1 MSTERSAKSAILMRR
16 AAMLAVAIATTLI
29 LTKGVIWWWS
39 DSVALLGSL
48 LDSILDALAS
58 LINLVAVRQAT
69 TPADREHRFG
79 HGKAEALAGL
89 GQAVL
94 ILSSALFVTFEA
106 IRHLLEPRAIEQSSL
121 VVGVMILATILTV
134 FLVVYQRHVVRQ
146 SGSLAIRADSLHY
159 IGDTA
164 INLGVLLAVVL
175 SAGLGFLLAD
185 PLIALAIAGVIFW
198 SAWGIAR
205 QSFDQLMDRELEDS
219 ERQKIKDIVLAHEQV
234 LGIHDLR
241 TRRSGLHRF
250 VQFHIELPPEMPL
263 HEAHRISDEVEAS
276 VKAEFVDTQ
285 VLIHQDP
292 AGIEEAHGF
301 EHV

>member
-1 MSTERSAKSAILMRR
+1 MSVESPASPTILMRR
-16 AAMLAVAIATTLI
+16 AAMFAVATATTLI
-29 LTKGVIWWWS
+29 LTKGIIWWWS

-69 TPADREHRFG
+69 TPADKEHRFG

-89 GQAVL
+89 GQAIL
-94 ILSSALFVTFEA
+94 IFCSAIFVTFEA
-106 IRHLLEPRAIEQSSL
+106 VRHLLDPRVIGHSL
-121 VVGVMILATILTV
+121 LVMAVMILATALTV
-134 FLVVYQRHVVRQ
+134 ALVAYQRYVVRQ

-175 SAGLGFLLAD
+175 SAGLGWLLAD
-185 PLIALAIAGVIFW
+185 PLIALAIAGMIFW
-198 SAWGIAR
+198 SAWSIAR

-219 ERQKIKDIVLAHEQV
+219 ERQKIKDIALAHKEV

-250 VQFHIELPPEMPL
+250 VQFHIELPPDMPL
-263 HEAHRISDEVEAS
+263 HEAHRISDEVEAN
-276 VKAEFVDTQ
+276 VKEEFADTQ

-292 AGIEEAHGF
+292 AGVEEAHGF
-301 EHV
+301 EHA

>member
-16 AAMLAVAIATTLI
+16 AAMLAVATATTLI

-106 IRHLLEPRAIEQSSL
+106 IRHLLEPRVIEQSSL

-159 IGDTA
+159 VGDTA

-205 QSFDQLMDRELEDS
+205 QSFDQLMDRELDDS

-276 VKAEFVDTQ
+276 VKAEFIDTQ

-292 AGIEEAHGF
+292 AGVEEAHGF

>member
-1 MSTERSAKSAILMRR
+1 MSVERSAKPAALMRR
-16 AAMLAVAIATTLI
+16 AAMFAVITATTLI

-69 TPADREHRFG
+69 TPADKEHRFG

-94 ILSSALFVTFEA
+94 ILFSALFVTFEA
-106 IRHLLEPRAIEQSSL
+106 VRHLLNPRVIEHSSL
-121 VVGVMILATILTV
+121 VMGVMILATILT
-134 FLVVYQRHVVRQ
+134 LSLIAYQRYVVRR

-164 INLGVLLAVVL
+164 INLGVLLAVAL
-175 SAGLGFLLAD
+175 SAGLGWLLAD

-205 QSFDQLMDRELEDS
+205 QSFDQLMDRELEDA
-219 ERQKIKDIVLAHEQV
+219 ERQKIKDIALAHEQV
-234 LGIHDLR
+234 IGIHDLR

-263 HEAHRISDEVEAS
+263 REAHRISDEVEAN
-276 VKAEFVDTQ
+276 VKAEFADTQ

-301 EHV
+301 EHA

>member
-1 MSTERSAKSAILMRR
+1 MSVERSTKPAVLMRR
-16 AAMLAVAIATTLI
+16 AAIFAVATATTLI
-29 LTKGVIWWWS
+29 LTKGVFWWWS

-58 LINLVAVRQAT
+58 IINLVAVRQAT
-69 TPADREHRFG
+69 TPADKEHRFG

-94 ILSSALFVTFEA
+94 ILFSALFVTFEA
-106 IRHLLEPRAIEQSSL
+106 VRHLLNPRVIGHSDL
-121 VVGVMILATILTV
+121 VMGVMILATILTIG
-134 FLVVYQRHVVRQ
+134 LVTYQRYVVRK

-175 SAGLGFLLAD
+175 SAGLGWLLAD

-219 ERQKIKDIVLAHEQV
+219 ERQKIKDIALAHEQV
-234 LGIHDLR
+234 VGIHDLR

-250 VQFHIELPPEMPL
+250 VQFHIELAPDMSL
-263 HEAHRISDEVEAS
+263 REAHRISDEVEAS
-276 VKAEFVDTQ
+276 VKAEFADTQ

-292 AGIEEAHGF
+292 AGVEEAHGF
-301 EHV
+301 EHA

>member
-1 MSTERSAKSAILMRR
+1 MSTERSVKSAILMRR

-94 ILSSALFVTFEA
+94 ILSSAMFVTFEA

-121 VVGVMILATILTV
+121 VVGVMILATILTI

-159 IGDTA
+159 VGDTA

-219 ERQKIKDIVLAHEQV
+219 ERKKIKDIVLAHEEV

>member
-1 MSTERSAKSAILMRR
+1 MSVERSAKPATLMRR
-16 AAMLAVAIATTLI
+16 AAMFAVATATTLI

-69 TPADREHRFG
+69 TPADKEHRFG

-94 ILSSALFVTFEA
+94 ILFSALFVTFEA
-106 IRHLLEPRAIEQSSL
+106 VRHLLNPRAIEHSSL
-121 VVGVMILATILTV
+121 VMGVMILATILT
-134 FLVVYQRHVVRQ
+134 LLLIAYQRYVVRR

-164 INLGVLLAVVL
+164 INLGVLLAVAL
-175 SAGLGFLLAD
+175 SAGLGWLLAD

-205 QSFDQLMDRELEDS
+205 QSFDQLMDRELDDS
-219 ERQKIKDIVLAHEQV
+219 ERQKIKDIALAHGQV

-263 HEAHRISDEVEAS
+263 REAHRISDEVEAN
-276 VKAEFVDTQ
+276 VKAEFADTQ

-301 EHV
+301 EHA

>member
-159 IGDTA
+159 VGDTA

>member
-1 MSTERSAKSAILMRR
+1 MRR

-134 FLVVYQRHVVRQ
+134 LLVVYQRHVVRQ

-159 IGDTA
+159 VGDTA

>member
-1 MSTERSAKSAILMRR
+1 MSTERSVKSVILMRR

-159 IGDTA
+159 VGDTA

-263 HEAHRISDEVEAS
+263 HEAHRISDEVEAG

>member
-1 MSTERSAKSAILMRR
+1 MSVERSTKPAVLMRR
-16 AAMLAVAIATTLI
+16 AAIFAVATATTLI

-58 LINLVAVRQAT
+58 IINLVAVRQAT
-69 TPADREHRFG
+69 TPADKEHRFG

-94 ILSSALFVTFEA
+94 ILFSALFVTFEA
-106 IRHLLEPRAIEQSSL
+106 VRHLLNPRVIGHSDL
-121 VVGVMILATILTV
+121 VMGVMILATILTIG
-134 FLVVYQRHVVRQ
+134 LVTYQRYVVRK

-175 SAGLGFLLAD
+175 SAGLGWLLAD

-219 ERQKIKDIVLAHEQV
+219 ERQKIKDIALAHEQV
-234 LGIHDLR
+234 VGIHDLR

-250 VQFHIELPPEMPL
+250 VQFHIELAPDMSL
-263 HEAHRISDEVEAS
+263 REAHRISDEVEAS
-276 VKAEFVDTQ
+276 VKAEFADTQ

-292 AGIEEAHGF
+292 AGVEEAHGF
-301 EHV
+301 EHA

>member
-1 MSTERSAKSAILMRR
+1 MSVERSAKPATLMRR
-16 AAMLAVAIATTLI
+16 AAMFAVATATTLI

-69 TPADREHRFG
+69 TPADKEHRFG

-94 ILSSALFVTFEA
+94 ILFSALFVTFEA
-106 IRHLLEPRAIEQSSL
+106 VRHLLNPRAIEHSSL
-121 VVGVMILATILTV
+121 VMGVMILATILT
-134 FLVVYQRHVVRQ
+134 LLLIAYQRYVVRR

-164 INLGVLLAVVL
+164 INLGVLIAVAL
-175 SAGLGFLLAD
+175 SAGLGWLLAD

-205 QSFDQLMDRELEDS
+205 QSFDQLMDRELDDS
-219 ERQKIKDIVLAHEQV
+219 ERQKIKDIALAHGQV

-263 HEAHRISDEVEAS
+263 REAHRISDEVEAN
-276 VKAEFVDTQ
+276 VKAEFADTQ

-301 EHV
+301 EHA

>member
-1 MSTERSAKSAILMRR
+1 MSVEGSAKPTILMRR
-16 AAMLAVAIATTLI
+16 AAMFAVATATTLI
-29 LTKGVIWWWS
+29 LTKGIIWWWS

-69 TPADREHRFG
+69 TPADKEHRFG

-89 GQAVL
+89 GQAIL
-94 ILSSALFVTFEA
+94 IFFSAVFVAFEA
-106 IRHLLEPRAIEQSSL
+106 VRHLIDPRVIGHSL
-121 VVGVMILATILTV
+121 LVMGVMILATALTV
-134 FLVVYQRHVVRQ
+134 ALVAYQRYVVRQ

-175 SAGLGFLLAD
+175 SAGLGWLLAD
-185 PLIALAIAGVIFW
+185 PLIALAIAGMIFW
-198 SAWGIAR
+198 SAWSIAR

-219 ERQKIKDIVLAHEQV
+219 ERQKIKDIALAHKEV

-250 VQFHIELPPEMPL
+250 VQFHIELPPDMPL
-263 HEAHRISDEVEAS
+263 HEAHRISDEVEAN
-276 VKAEFVDTQ
+276 VKEEFADTQ

-292 AGIEEAHGF
+292 AGVEEAHGF
-301 EHV
+301 EHA